1 MRWTLLLHHIA
12 TIAYSIYALDQY
24 MGELLYA
31 VGNASTPAEAH
42 ALFYT
47 EDVTSYANSQHRANA
62 RLTII
67 FAQMQVTLGKDSCV
81 CVALQVLTRLAFS
94 NCS

>member
-24 MGELLYA
+24 MGELLFA
-31 VGNASTPAEAH
+31 VNHAESVEEAYE
-42 ALFYT
+42 LFYT
-47 EDVTSYANSQHRANA
+47 EDVTPSAEPKHRANA

-67 FAQMQVTLGKDSCV
+67 FAQMQVLIRSE
-81 CVALQVLTRLAFS
+81 LF
-94 NCS
+94 